1 MADIKIIDETK
12 DEAVQLSEEELKELL
27 RQENLKKLTKKRKPV
42 PNVFSIFVKI
52 IMIAS
57 LITMILSMATS
68 SGVLLA
74 TSMIVLIISSAV
86 SDLFYKDK

>member
-12 DEAVQLSEEELKELL
+12 EEAVELSEEELKEIL

-42 PNVFSIFVKI
+42 PNAFSVVIKI
-52 IMIAS
+52 IMIIS

-74 TSMIVLIISSAV
+74 VSMIVLIVSSAV
-86 SDLFYKDK
+86 SYLFYKDK

>member
-1 MADIKIIDETK
+1 MADIKIIDETTE
-12 DEAVQLSEEELKELL
+12 EAVELSEEELKEIS

-42 PNVFSIFVKI
+42 PNIVSVLIKT
-52 IMIAS
+52 IMIIS

-74 TSMIVLIISSAV
+74 GSMIVLIVSSA
-86 SDLFYKDK
+86 SSYLFYKDK

>member
-42 PNVFSIFVKI
+42 LNVFSIFVKI

-86 SDLFYKDK
+86 SYLFYKDK